1 LDVWIRRWKRREDRF
16 RETKGLGQDRFRRF
30 REPVVQVESRSSS
43 IEIPIIE
50 SEKILVLV
58 IQTLNGMRLTFGKV
72 PDIAEAKFGD
82 LVAAFFID
90 GGDEDT
96 AEEDLTPFCHT
107 VPM

>member
-1 LDVWIRRWKRREDRF
+1 
-16 RETKGLGQDRFRRF
+16 
-30 REPVVQVESRSSS
+30 
-43 IEIPIIE
+43 
-50 SEKILVLV
+50 
-58 IQTLNGMRLTFGKV
+58 LNGMRLTFGKV